1 LRYHEAK
8 GGANK
13 SPWTHCINGCKYR
26 RNSRAWRPASIIMM
40 SRMGIIKTR
49 TGLNAR
55 IRIEAAM
62 MMASQK
68 QKDPRFIVEVAL

>member
-1 LRYHEAK
+1 MKSRE
-8 GGANK
+8 GQNK

-26 RNSRAWRPASIIMM
+26 RNSRAWRLASIIMM

-55 IRIEAAM
+55 TRIEAAM

-68 QKDPRFIVEVAL
+68 HKDPRFIVEVAL